1 MRLPCTFR
9 LRRGSV
15 TPVMALTL
23 LILLTFA
30 GLAIDWTYVRTT
42 EFELK
47 NATDAA
53 AHAALVELRR
63 SGDQGRARV
72 LAKELAVMN
81 TAGGLPVHLADD
93 GVEFGEWDYET
104 GTFIAGS
111 AVQNGVRVT
120 AERTEGSIDGPI
132 SLFVGPLFGHSA
144 SAAAETAVGAYR
156 SRDIMVSI
164 DISTSMIEE
173 MDDAVKALVEFASA
187 MQSRSLPNDR
197 VGLNVFKTS
206 ATTISNLT
214 AVDGNIGTLK
224 TAWQGDGKSNRD
236 KAKSSGVTNCY
247 ITYCK
252 KATSGCG
259 GKDYALKGA
268 WMPKCES
275 WGQDGNWSG
284 SNQGA
289 GLLAASQTLVNND
302 TFHNTQAII
311 FISDGRPTCP
321 AGSACVKARTQY
333 AVDMAD
339 AAWDEGINV
348 FTISLNATASP
359 TQSAFMA
366 SLVRGYGEAYET
378 TSSKDLEEM
387 LLDIETNIPIALVE

>member
-1 MRLPCTFR
+1 M
-9 LRRGSV
+9 RRGSV
-15 TPVMALTL
+15 TPVMVLTL

-30 GLAIDWTYVRTT
+30 GLAIDWTYVRTS

-63 SGDQGRARV
+63 SGDQGRART
-72 LAKELAVMN
+72 LAKELAELN
-81 TAGGLPVHLADD
+81 TAAGVPVHLSDD
-93 GVEFGEWDYET
+93 AVEFGEWDYET

-120 AERTEGSIDGPI
+120 AERTEGSNDGPI
-132 SLFVGPLFGHSA
+132 SLFIGPLFGHSA
-144 SAAAETAVGAYR
+144 SAVAETAVGAYR

-173 MDDAVKALVEFASA
+173 MDDAVKALVQFASS

-206 ATTISNLT
+206 ATTISSLT
-214 AVDGNIGTLK
+214 DVDSNISALK

-236 KAKSSGVTNCY
+236 KTKSTGVTNCY

-252 KATSGCG
+252 KAIAGCG
-259 GKDYALKGA
+259 GKDYQLKGS

-275 WGQDGNWSG
+275 WGHDGNWSG
-284 SNQGA
+284 SNQGS
-289 GLLAASQTLVNND
+289 GLLAASQTLTSND
-302 TFHNTQAII
+302 TYHNTQAII

-333 AVDMAD
+333 AIDMAN
-339 AAWDEGINV
+339 AAWNEGINV
-348 FTISLNATASP
+348 FTISLNATSSP
-359 TQSAFMA
+359 TQTAFMA
-366 SLVRGYGEAYET
+366 SLVRGYGKAYET
-378 TSSKDLEEM
+378 TTSKDLEEM
-387 LLDIETNIPIALVE
+387 LLDIESNIPIALVE